1 MQKTIPSIV
10 LSAAVLAALSGCGSG
25 SNSGSVKRVSVPD
38 QPELQSPRVG
48 KPMPAPTR
56 DDVPPPPFDDVAL
69 VSQQAPETPEFVK
82 AYNAVG
88 RPPIC
93 VFVNRTLQGEI
104 IPVNP
109 NDPLAKVENT
119 RSSNAG
125 VTVEKKDTQ
134 TSDGIYHGDRREQT
148 DRFESK
154 GPAQYKETTAVYL
167 RPGQYDELAAKS
179 LDYEAVENILTDFL
193 SADGQVAIISP
204 TLARQKLTDQQE
216 KDLESGKLVVN
227 SELVKQLGAAILVQV
242 TAHPTRQTQQ
252 GLQVRLVGEA
262 MNIRDGQSIGRVV
275 VDVPPPL
282 EKTQI
287 NKFTRYCARKL
298 MRDMTMTWSAP
309 PMTPGGPPPVQPTER
324 PAPPTVAPP
333 RVEQP
338 SSGPTSM
345 PSKME

>member
-1 MQKTIPSIV
+1 MHKTISSLV
-10 LSAAVLAALSGCGSG
+10 LSAAVLATLSGCGADAPPP
-25 SNSGSVKRVSVPD
+25 KRVSVPD
-38 QPELQSPRVG
+38 QPEMQAPRVS

-56 DDVPPPPFDDVAL
+56 DDLPPPPFDDVAI

-88 RPPIC
+88 RPRVC

-104 IPVNP
+104 LPVNP

-119 RSSNAG
+119 RTSNAG

-134 TSDGIYHGDRREQT
+134 TSDSVWRSETREQT

-154 GPAQYKETTAVYL
+154 GPATYKESTAIYL
-167 RPGQYDELAAKS
+167 KPGQYDEVAAKS

-193 SADGQVAIISP
+193 SGDGQVTIISP

-216 KDLESGKLVVN
+216 KDLESGMLVVN
-227 SELVKQLGAAILVQV
+227 SELVKQLGADILVQV
-242 TAHPTRQTQQ
+242 TAHPTRQTQR
-252 GLQVRLVGEA
+252 GLEVRLVGEA
-262 MNIRDGQSIGRVV
+262 MNLQGGQSIGRVV

-287 NKFTRYCARKL
+287 NKYTRFCARKL

-309 PMTPGGPPPVQPTER
+309 PPTAASVPQAQPTEK
-324 PAPPTVAPP
+324 PASPIEKPTKV
-333 RVEQP
+333 
-338 SSGPTSM
+338 PTTM
-345 PSKME
+345 P